1 MIARLMVLTTLAL
14 SALACELG
22 GGRCAWKGAPAR
34 YRVEDGAGPGGPG
47 RGPRD
52 RR

>member
-1 MIARLMVLTTLAL
+1 MIQRLMVLATLAL

-34 YRVEDGAGPGGPG
+34 YRVEDAVGPDAAG
-47 RGPRD
+47 RRPRD